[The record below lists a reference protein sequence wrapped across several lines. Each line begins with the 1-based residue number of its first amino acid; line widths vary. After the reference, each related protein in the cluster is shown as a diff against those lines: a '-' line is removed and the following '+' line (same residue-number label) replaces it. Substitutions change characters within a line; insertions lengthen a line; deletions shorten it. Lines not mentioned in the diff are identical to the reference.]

1 MHPAVPAVLLVL
13 GYLAGSIPF
22 GVLLTR
28 WVKGVD
34 VRQGGSGN
42 IGATNVTRVA
52 GKALGAAV
60 LGLDALKGALAVGLA
75 LWLVPGEPRLHAA
88 VGLAAFL
95 GHVYPV
101 WLKLQGGKGVATAL
115 GVLLVLVPLA
125 ALASALV
132 YAGLVAAWRVSSVG
146 SLAGGVTAVVVACLT
161 ASDPAYA
168 ALSVLLFLLILWT
181 HRGNLLRLA
190 RRTER
195 RF

>member
-1 MHPAVPAVLLVL
+1 MSSATLLLL

-28 WVKGVD
+28 WVRGVD
-34 VRQGGSGN
+34 VRQSGSGN

-52 GKALGAAV
+52 GKKLGAVV
-60 LGLDALKGALAVGLA
+60 LLLDALKGSLAVGLA
-75 LWLVPGEPRLHAA
+75 LWFAPEEPRMHAA

-101 WLKLQGGKGVATAL
+101 WLKLHGGKGVATAL
-115 GVLLVLVPLA
+115 GVLVVLVPVA
-125 ALASALV
+125 ALSAALV

-146 SLAGGVTAVVVACLT
+146 SLAGGVTAVVLSALT
-161 ASDPAYA
+161 APAPEYA
-168 ALSVLLFLLILWT
+168 GLAVLLFALILWT
-181 HRGNLLRLA
+181 HRSNIHRLL

>member
-1 MHPAVPAVLLVL
+1 MSLAALVLL

-28 WVKGVD
+28 WVRGVD

-52 GKALGAAV
+52 GKKLGALV
-60 LGLDALKGALAVGLA
+60 LLLDALKGSAAVGLA
-75 LWLVPGEPRLHAA
+75 LWLMPEAPRVHVG

-101 WLKLQGGKGVATAL
+101 WLRLHGGKGVATAL

-125 ALASALV
+125 ALAAALV

-146 SLAGGVTAVVVACLT
+146 SLAGGVTAVVCAALT
-161 ASDPAYA
+161 ARAPEYA
-168 ALSVLLFLLILWT
+168 WLSALLFLLILWT
-181 HRGNLLRLA
+181 HRGNIQRLW

>member
-1 MHPAVPAVLLVL
+1 MSPAVLVLL
-13 GYLAGSIPF
+13 GYLAGSVPF

-28 WVKGVD
+28 WVRGVD
-34 VRQGGSGN
+34 VRQSGSGN

-52 GKALGAAV
+52 GKKLGAVV
-60 LGLDALKGALAVGLA
+60 LLLDALKGALVVLLA
-75 LWLVPGEPRLHAA
+75 LKLMPEAPRVHVA

-95 GHVYPV
+95 GHVYPL
-101 WLKLQGGKGVATAL
+101 WLRLKGGKGVATAL

-125 ALASALV
+125 ALAALLV

-146 SLAGGVTAVVVACLT
+146 SLAGGVTAVAVATLT
-161 ASDPAYA
+161 APAPEYA
-168 ALSVLLFLLILWT
+168 WLSALLFVLILWT
-181 HRGNLLRLA
+181 HRSNISRLL

>member
-1 MHPAVPAVLLVL
+1 MTSALVLL

-28 WVKGVD
+28 WLRGVD

-52 GKALGAAV
+52 GKKLGAVV
-60 LGLDALKGALAVGLA
+60 LVLDALKGALPVALALRLMPEQPLVHVAVGM
-75 LWLVPGEPRLHAA
+75 AA
-88 VGLAAFL
+88 VL

-101 WLKLQGGKGVATAL
+101 WLKLKGGKGVATAL

-125 ALASALV
+125 ALAAGGV
-132 YAGLVAAWRVSSVG
+132 YVAILAVSRVSSLG
-146 SLAGGVTAVVVACLT
+146 SLAAGATAVGVSAYAAPAL
-161 ASDPAYA
+161 AYA
-168 ALSVLLFLLILWT
+168 ALSALLFVLMLWT
-181 HRGNLLRLA
+181 HRGNIVRLA